1 MKSEAVRSGNP
12 LGYEPIPQLLAK
24 FAVPCILGMLVSA
37 AYNIVD
43 QIFIGHAI
51 GMYGNAATNVAFP
64 FAFICTSVSL
74 LCGIGGAANFN
85 LCQGRGEGDK
95 ARIFIGNAL
104 FLMAAFGVA
113 LSVVTLV
120 FLRPILVLFGST
132 SEVMPYAESYVAI
145 TALGFPFLILTVAG
159 GHMIR
164 GDGSPTYAMA
174 CNVVGAVLNAVLDPI
189 FLFGFQTGI
198 SGAAW
203 ATVISQVISGGMVLI
218 YLRRFRSVKLTRD
231 CFRPRSEYCRRIL
244 SLGTAPCFNQL
255 AMMVVQVVLN
265 NSFTYYGALS
275 LYGSDIPL
283 AINGI
288 VAKVNMFFFAFCIG
302 MSQGLQPIVG
312 FNYGAKQYQRVREA
326 YLKIAVA
333 ATLVCVVA
341 FLVYQIFPHAI
352 LTLFGGGS
360 DLYYDFGER
369 FFCIYFF
376 MVALTGIQPI
386 SANFF
391 TAIGKPKHGV
401 FISLTRQIIFLLP
414 LVILLP
420 QFFGIDGILF
430 AAPISDTISA
440 AVTVTFIA
448 KELKRQKHLYLQD
461 S

>member
-12 LGYEPIPQLLAK
+12 LGYEPIPQLLVK

-64 FAFICTSVSL
+64 FSFICTSVAL

-85 LCQGRGEGDK
+85 LCQGRGEK
-95 ARIFIGNAL
+95 EKSRLFIGNAL
-104 FLMAAFGVA
+104 FLMIAIGIA

-120 FLRPILVLFGST
+120 FLRPILILFGGT
-132 SEVMPYAESYVAI
+132 ADVLPYAEPYVAVS
-145 TALGFPFLILTVAG
+145 ALGFPFLILTIAG
-159 GHMIR
+159 GHIIR

-174 CNVVGAVLNAVLDPI
+174 CNVVGAVLNAVLDPL
-189 FLFGFQTGI
+189 FLFGLETGI
-198 SGAAW
+198 AGAAW
-203 ATVISQVISGGMVLI
+203 ATVISQLVGAVMVVL
-218 YLRRFRSVKLTRD
+218 YLRRFRTVKLSRD
-231 CFRPRSEYCRRIL
+231 CFRPRWEYCHRVMA
-244 SLGTAPCFNQL
+244 LGMAPCFNQL

-275 LYGSDIPL
+275 FYGSDIPL

-312 FNYGAKQYQRVREA
+312 FNYGARKYDRVREA
-326 YLKIAVA
+326 YLKMAVA

-341 FLVYQIFPHAI
+341 LLVYQIFPHAI

-360 DLYYDFGER
+360 ENYYAFGER
-369 FFCIYFF
+369 FFRIYFF
-376 MVALTGIQPI
+376 GIFLAGIQPI

-401 FISLTRQIIFLLP
+401 FLSLTRQIIFLLP

-430 AAPISDTISA
+430 AAPIADAISA
-440 AVTVTFIA
+440 VVTVAFIA
-448 KELKRQKHLYLQD
+448 KELKRQKFLVLQD